1 MAYKNYL
8 SVMIKIYRHKDYID
22 VILRDNKKQ
31 KWTYNYCVNYSFF
44 NNFDFNNV
52 EDYFNS
58 KVDYLEFKYKDKLVK
73 LYGIREGNGNIGDVF
88 VNNDYWFLT
97 PENEIVI
104 DIGASI
110 GDSSIYFGLNNA
122 KKIIALE
129 PYPYTYNFSIKNI
142 EINNLSDKIMILNA
156 GYGPDS
162 EIKVDENKVTN
173 AGSDLTKSQKGK
185 IIQLFSLKTL
195 MDNYGL
201 KDNLLLKMD
210 CEGCEYNILEEEI
223 EVLKK
228 FKRIQIEYHYGY
240 VKLVSKLKEC
250 GFNVKYTKPR
260 KLYNTD
266 SSNPNMYLGYIYA
279 KKD

>member
-8 SVMIKIYRHKDYID
+8 SVMFKIYQHKDYID

-31 KWTYNYCVNYSFF
+31 RWAYNNCVNYTFF
-44 NNFDFNNV
+44 KNFDFNNF

-58 KVDYLEFKYKDKLVK
+58 KVDYFEFKYKGKLVK
-73 LYGIREGNGNIGDVF
+73 LYGIREGNGSIVDVF
-88 VNNDYWFLT
+88 VNNDYSFLT
-97 PENEIVI
+97 PENEILI
-104 DIGASI
+104 DIGAGI
-110 GDSSIYFGLNNA
+110 GDSSIYFGLNNV

-129 PYPYTYNFSIKNI
+129 PYPYSYNFSLKNI

-156 GYGPDS
+156 GYGSDS
-162 EIKVDENKVTN
+162 EIKIDENKVTN
-173 AGSDLTKSQKGK
+173 AGSDLIKSQNGK

-201 KDNLLLKMD
+201 EDNLLLKMD
-210 CEGCEYNILEEEI
+210 CEGCEYNLLKEEN

-240 VKLVSKLKEC
+240 ERLVSKLKEC
-250 GFNVKYTKPR
+250 DFNVKYTKPM
-260 KLYNTD
+260 KLYNSE
-266 SSNPNMYLGYIYA
+266 SSNPDMHLGYIYA
-279 KKD
+279 NKH